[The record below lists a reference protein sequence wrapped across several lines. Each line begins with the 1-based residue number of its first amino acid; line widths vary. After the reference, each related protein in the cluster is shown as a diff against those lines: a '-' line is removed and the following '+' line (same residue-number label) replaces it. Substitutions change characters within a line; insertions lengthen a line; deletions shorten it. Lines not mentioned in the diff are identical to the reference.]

1 MKLSGK
7 QTRLRLY
14 PALLAFVLLLH
25 TLVLVLEINLRST
38 TPEEVPDEPLTVRL
52 LKDKLD
58 QKRQIVQSEDPEIE
72 RVPVEDSSLS
82 DKDRRFDRESIAK
95 NIDTF
100 KKAAKGGG
108 ESGGRKQVKPK
119 PKEEVDLSDLGDTAA
134 NPFEE
139 AAKNYAKAKK
149 GEPGKVGQKEGDLN
163 SEALVSSTND
173 YVEDVPLGD
182 LTHLNTVEYKYYGF
196 YHRIRQKLEQFWGRS
211 IQEKAEQMSKNGR
224 RLIASE
230 EHITSLQITLNSE
243 GKIIEIKIMGTSG
256 VKELDDAAIESFN
269 EAGPFPNPP
278 QDLVVNDRVTL
289 EWGFIV
295 QT

>member
-7 QTRLRLY
+7 QTRLF
-14 PALLAFVLLLH
+14 PALLAIVLLLH
-25 TLVLVLEINLRST
+25 TLVLVIKINQSGPSPHAVT
-38 TPEEVPDEPLTVRL
+38 TKPITVRL
-52 LKDKLD
+52 LQDKLD
-58 QKRQIVQSEDPEIE
+58 QKRQIVQSEDPEE
-72 RVPVEDSSLS
+72 KREPLEDSFLS
-82 DKDRRFDRESIAK
+82 DKDRRFDRESVAK

-100 KKAAKGGG
+100 QKAAKGGG
-108 ESGGRKQVKPK
+108 EAGGKKQTKPK
-119 PKEEVDLSDLGDTAA
+119 PKEEIDLSDLGDTAA

-139 AAKNYAKAKK
+139 AAKNYAKSKSGK
-149 GEPGKVGQKEGDLN
+149 PGKVGQKEGELN

-230 EHITSLQITLNSE
+230 EHITSLQITLNSD
-243 GKIIEIKIMGTSG
+243 GKIVEIKIMGTSG